1 MAAQQK
7 VSAKGDDLVNGSD
20 GAEELAS
27 LSKTKVYRQKK
38 KNQEHVETSSFFQLE
53 ELQQELELQTELANN
68 RLTELQEVTERN
80 KSLSAELENC
90 KMKVPTMKIPIS

>member
-38 KNQEHVETSSFFQLE
+38 KNQEHVETRSLFPVGGTSARARIANRIG
-53 ELQQELELQTELANN
+53 QQ
-68 RLTELQEVTERN
+68 
-80 KSLSAELENC
+80 S
-90 KMKVPTMKIPIS
+90 ID